1 MDPKVIDVFDDRT
14 YASPRHRARAL
25 AADRLALDSAQSAYA
40 TALER
45 LRNAAVG
52 PDGHFSMA
60 ELDAQAPSTIEWCR
74 QEAIK
79 IIRAVDDDS
88 LTLTSRRAFDR
99 DPELVAE
106 ALLNELFGLGQL
118 EELLQIPDVEDI
130 AINGPHDIWYKARG
144 GWVKSHIEYPDP
156 QTLLSILNRA
166 IVHSGRQAGPLTPI
180 VDAMLRTGHRINIV
194 TDPIAFPWP
203 VASIRLHRFNALTMA
218 DLVRS
223 GGEDA
228 ERPEPPLIPNYA
240 EFESGSGL
248 FTAVS
253 AAFLHMAVLGALG
266 RMIPADRRIILI
278 EDTPELNFRGGKEDG
293 CVENAVYFRTR
304 ADSVEGLRPITQRDL
319 LLAALRQRPDALT
332 VGEARGAEVFD
343 MLKAL
348 WTGHRNGLTSIH
360 ADSIEDV
367 PSRIRMMLQEAH
379 FETEV
384 SESTVA
390 LWIGKAFHIG
400 VTLRRADTGRRFV
413 EEITEFTGGVE
424 GAVPV
429 RTTLFQHDA
438 GARRLRCTGHR
449 LHASHESLLR
459 QAGYSYDAIGQALR
473 SREGV
478 WPRHGRTLTHT
489 APPACARRCPSQ
501 CPGERVP
508 ARVPVHCGPRQPRGL
523 YPDPG
528 GAGGR
533 RRIYDRRPELLAVPV
548 VQSVQDPRRI
558 RR

>member
-1 MDPKVIDVFDDRT
+1 MDAKVIDVFDDRV
-14 YASPRHRARAL
+14 YAPPRSRSTTQAV
-25 AADRLALDSAQSAYA
+25 DRLQVSSTQSAYA

-45 LRNAAVG
+45 LRSAAVG

-60 ELDAQAPSTIEWCR
+60 ELEAQSPSTIEWCR

-79 IIRAVDDDS
+79 IIRVVDDDS

-118 EELLQIPDVEDI
+118 EELLQIPDIEDI
-130 AINGPHDIWYKARG
+130 AINGHRDIWYKARG

-180 VDAMLRTGHRINIV
+180 VDATLRTGHRINIV
-194 TDPIAFPWP
+194 TDPVAFPWP
-203 VASIRLHRFNALTMA
+203 VASIRLHRFNVLTMA

-223 GGEDA
+223 GGEDT

-240 EFESGSGL
+240 EFESGCGL
-248 FTAVS
+248 FTAVG
-253 AAFLHMAVLGALG
+253 AAFLHMAVVAGLNILVVGPTGVGKTTVLGALG
-266 RMIPADRRIILI
+266 RMIPADKRIILI
-278 EDTPELNFRGGKEDG
+278 EDTPELSFRGGKEDG
-293 CVENAVYFRTR
+293 YVENAVYFRTR
-304 ADSVEGLRPITQRDL
+304 ADSVEGLRPIAQRDL

-384 SESTVA
+384 GETTVA
-390 LWIGKAFHIG
+390 LWISKAFHIG
-400 VTLRRADTGRRFV
+400 VTLRRADTGRRYV
-413 EEITEFTGGVE
+413 VEITEFTGGVE
-424 GAVPV
+424 GTTPV
-429 RTTLFQHDA
+429 RIPLFAYDN
-438 GARRLRCTGHR
+438 ARQRLVCTGNR
-449 LHASHESLLR
+449 LDYEHEAMLNAVGFNYDDIVVAARERRELR
-459 QAGYSYDAIGQALR
+459 
-473 SREGV
+473 
-478 WPRHGRTLTHT
+478 
-489 APPACARRCPSQ
+489 
-501 CPGERVP
+501 
-508 ARVPVHCGPRQPRGL
+508 
-523 YPDPG
+523 
-528 GAGGR
+528 
-533 RRIYDRRPELLAVPV
+533 
-548 VQSVQDPRRI
+548 
-558 RR
+558 